1 MKHHT
6 SECTL
11 NYDCRASISD
21 NSLLYIATFA
31 NYVSMGQSY
40 FVVKKSEAWLF
51 CLTQKRYYTRQEIG
65 SIVTSQLL
73 QIMSIVRMLIRYLQ
87 FLVFLL
93 HNIVKSKDPVCEE
106 WKPIASQ
113 CGKQ

>member
-1 MKHHT
+1 VKHPT
-6 SECTL
+6 SCL
-11 NYDCRASISD
+11 VGCFYDYDCRASISD

-40 FVVKKSEAWLF
+40 FVVKKGEASLF

-87 FLVFLL
+87 FLVFFVAATLL
-93 HNIVKSKDPVCEE
+93 KVKILCVKNGN
-106 WKPIASQ
+106 Q
-113 CGKQ
+113 